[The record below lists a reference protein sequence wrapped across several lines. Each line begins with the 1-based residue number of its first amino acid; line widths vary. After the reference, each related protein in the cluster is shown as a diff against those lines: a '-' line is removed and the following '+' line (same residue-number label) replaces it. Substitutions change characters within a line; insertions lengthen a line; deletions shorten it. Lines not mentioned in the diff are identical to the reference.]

1 MKEAQFSSWLCTTYT
16 AQKFAQCMFLESLLY
31 TKMGWWHGKRN
42 GVTVLAYSAFLA
54 PIPMWIWFIK
64 YLHVEKQA
72 MKRNCNS
79 YQSEHWAEM
88 KRVTT
93 VWWLSWDIINIS
105 KSASCA
111 VVAVRTDLDLLFP
124 WISLNRCMDGLLDV
138 PPTWSGSR
146 TKECSGFGVLLAI
159 CYNTQPSLMSDLS
172 W

>member
-1 MKEAQFSSWLCTTYT
+1 
-16 AQKFAQCMFLESLLY
+16 MFWESLLY
-31 TKMGWWHGKRN
+31 TKMGWWHGKRY

-111 VVAVRTDLDLLFP
+111 VVAARTDLDLSCFHGSP
-124 WISLNRCMDGLLDV
+124 WTDAWMV
-138 PPTWSGSR
+138 
-146 TKECSGFGVLLAI
+146 
-159 CYNTQPSLMSDLS
+159 SLMFHPPDQEAELRSAQASVFSSLFGTTHS
-172 W
+172 LL